1 MNNIGKKLNPLRI
14 IIIEDSINDAAVIIQ
29 YLEQL
34 DRPISAVRVK
44 TREDFKTV
52 IQEPFDLILADYQN
66 PQFTITYALTLL
78 RQAKIEKPFIVFS
91 EPIGEEKVVLLLK
104 TGVSDFILKKNIKK
118 IHQAVKKGLIQKES
132 IEEKKGGHEEQDV
145 GEPDLQQGWQ
155 TASIGQWFID
165 FQRMIVNCSEE
176 VFRIFAL
183 DPQRFHKKNLHF
195 FRMAKKEKMPTFG
208 IT

>member
-34 DRPISAVRVK
+34 DRPISAVRVE
-44 TREDFKTV
+44 TREDFITAIK
-52 IQEPFDLILADYQN
+52 EPFDLILADYQN

-78 RQAKIEKPFIVFS
+78 RQAKIDKPFIVFS

-118 IHQAVKKGLIQKES
+118 IPQAVMKVILQNAS
-132 IEEKKGGHEEQDV
+132 AEEKKGGHEEQDS
-145 GEPDLQQGWQ
+145 GEPDPQQGWQ

-165 FQRMIVNCSEE
+165 FQRRFVNCSEE